1 MYIRKLELKNFRN
14 YEALSIELKD
24 GICLFVGENA
34 QGKTNLLEA
43 CSLLSTARS
52 HRTSRDKDMI
62 AFDSEYAKA
71 AVDCVER
78 DGVHTVDIVI
88 SRNDKKRITVNGL
101 PCRRVG
107 EMIGQIKTVTF
118 SPEDLDLVKCGPA
131 LRRRFMDI
139 DLSQVQPLYFY
150 SLSKYMKVLEQRNG
164 LIKTFALGR
173 GDTESLD
180 VFDRM
185 LSQCAVPVIKERQ
198 AFARRLSPVCSFVHY
213 SLSGEKEKLEAEY
226 ISDCAPDE
234 QRIYEQLRALRSIDI
249 KRGTTGCGP
258 HKDDIALKLNGTD
271 LRYYGSQGQQRT
283 AALALK
289 LAQLEL
295 MKQDI
300 GESPVLLL
308 DDVMSELDPARQ
320 KQLLSFL
327 EGLQSIVTTT
337 HLLPEMKVSGAE
349 VFKVASG
356 TVTQE

>member
-88 SRNDKKRITVNGL
+88 SRNEKKRITVNGL

-150 SLSKYMKVLEQRNG
+150 SLNKYMKVLEQRNG

-308 DDVMSELDPARQ
+308 DDVMSELDESRQ
-320 KQLLSFL
+320 DYILNHIKNWQ
-327 EGLQSIVTTT
+327 
-337 HLLPEMKVSGAE
+337 
-349 VFKVASG
+349 VFITCCDAN
-356 TVTQE
+356 TVLRLKKGKTFHIENGRCIG